1 MAGQIAGLLFAEHE
15 AQDVLRAM
23 RQIVVGDVDDREPR
37 FGKLGGDSVDRA
49 GAKGVWGCT
58 AGGQLGAVVSNDEVV
73 LLSREK

>member
-1 MAGQIAGLLFAEHE
+1 MAGQITGLLFAERE

-37 FGKLGGDSVDRA
+37 FGKPGGDSVDR
-49 GAKGVWGCT
+49 
-58 AGGQLGAVVSNDEVV
+58 GGRIGSCPDDEVV